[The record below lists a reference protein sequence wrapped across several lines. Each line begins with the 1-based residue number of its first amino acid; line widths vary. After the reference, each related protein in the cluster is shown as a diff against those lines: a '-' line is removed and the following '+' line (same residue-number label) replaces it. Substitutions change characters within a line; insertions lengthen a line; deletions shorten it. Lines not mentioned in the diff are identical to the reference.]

1 MSIARPKKQIR
12 TKNMEKITINEEYIR
27 LDNLMKFSGLC
38 HSGGKAKF
46 LIQNGEVK
54 LNGEICTMRGKK
66 IRPGDTI
73 QYQNQTVEVI
83 ADTNP

>member
-1 MSIARPKKQIR
+1 
-12 TKNMEKITINEEYIR
+12 MEKIVINEEYIR

-38 HSGGKAKF
+38 NSGGRAKY

-66 IRPGDTI
+66 IRDKDKVEYMDRI
-73 QYQNQTVEVI
+73 IEVTVES
-83 ADTNP
+83 